1 MATHVKRSVEDAAP
15 VRAAYAQVD
24 GGPALAEEFSTIPAS
39 SVLTGFPGAR
49 IGHSETGGQ
58 RCEDPASGV
67 LTGYPGDRSADHVH
81 PRSHGLDDPAAGVLT
96 GYPGARVAHSEAGG
110 QAVDDPAAGVL
121 TGYPGDRTGGHVA
134 TDALGIRSTGAG
146 TSEGDAGSGH
156 E

>member
-1 MATHVKRSVEDAAP
+1 MGTNSFRNIPVARGEPRVAGASTGTGAGTAVDDDPAA
-15 VRAAYAQVD
+15 
-24 GGPALAEEFSTIPAS
+24 GL
-39 SVLTGFPGAR
+39 LTGYPGAR
-49 IGHSETGGQ
+49 TVHSETGGQ
-58 RCEDPASGV
+58 GCEDPAAGV
-67 LTGYPGDRSADHVH
+67 LTGYPGDHVH

-121 TGYPGDRTGGHVA
+121 TGYPGDRTAGHVA